1 MFQTWKWGTY
11 IFFAV
16 FLAASIV
23 WIYFFLPETK
33 GATLEEMDRVFKS
46 RSGET
51 DMIMLDEAR
60 RDVAIAHDSALEV
73 EKEMITHAEERGS
86 SKE

>member
-60 RDVAIAHDSALEV
+60 RDVAIAHDTALELN
-73 EKEMITHAEERGS
+73 KEMISQVEERGPL
-86 SKE
+86 KE

>member
-46 RSGET
+46 RSGEM

-60 RDVAIAHDSALEV
+60 RDVAIAHDAVLEV
-73 EKEMITHAEERGS
+73 EKEMVSHEEERDS
-86 SKE
+86 LKQ

>member
-60 RDVAIAHDSALEV
+60 RDVAIAHYAVLEV
-73 EKEMITHAEERGS
+73 EKEKVSHEEERDS
-86 SKE
+86 LKQ

>member
-16 FLAASIV
+16 FLAVSVV

-51 DMIMLDEAR
+51 DMVMLDEAR
-60 RDVAIAHDSALEV
+60 RDVAIAHDAVLEL
-73 EKEMITHAEERGS
+73 EKEMVSHEEERDS
-86 SKE
+86 LKQ

>member
-16 FLAASIV
+16 FLAVSIV

-60 RDVAIAHDSALEV
+60 RDVAIAHDAALEA
-73 EKEMITHAEERGS
+73 EKEMVTHEEERRS
-86 SKE
+86 LKH

>member
-60 RDVAIAHDSALEV
+60 RDVAISHDAVLEV
-73 EKEMITHAEERGS
+73 EKEVISHEEEPDLL
-86 SKE
+86 KQ